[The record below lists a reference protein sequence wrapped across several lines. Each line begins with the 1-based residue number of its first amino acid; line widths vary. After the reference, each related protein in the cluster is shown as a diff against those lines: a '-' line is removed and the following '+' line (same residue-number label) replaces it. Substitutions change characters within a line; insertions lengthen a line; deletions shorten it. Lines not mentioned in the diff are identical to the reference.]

1 MKTVGHIPSTNNR
14 KRLSLQLVSL
24 AGGLALATIAL
35 LGSSEVLSDRNTEPP
50 SPRAQT
56 FLPGPVM
63 PEPDFGAVTADYSA
77 FGQSVGV
84 SRTIGLVM
92 PEPDFGSVAADYLA
106 FKQSVTA
113 IPGSTDK
120 ASGPSS
126 RSTLRHGTRVS
137 FGHRGGLLGV

>member
-24 AGGLALATIAL
+24 AGGLALASIAL
-35 LGSSEVLSDRNTEPP
+35 LGSSDVFRDLNAEPT
-50 SPRAQT
+50 SPRAI
-56 FLPGPVM
+56 LPGPVM
-63 PEPDFGAVTADYSA
+63 PEPDFGAVAADYSA

-113 IPGSTDK
+113 FPGSTDK
-120 ASGPSS
+120 ASGSS
-126 RSTLRHGTRVS
+126 IVDSHFGTGPESVS
-137 FGHRGGLLGV
+137 VIEGDY